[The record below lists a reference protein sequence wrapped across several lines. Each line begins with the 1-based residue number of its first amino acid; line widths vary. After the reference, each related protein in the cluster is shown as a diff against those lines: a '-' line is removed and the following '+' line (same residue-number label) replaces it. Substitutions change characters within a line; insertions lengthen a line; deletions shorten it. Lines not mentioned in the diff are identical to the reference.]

1 MRRSRLLRLGLFQLA
16 AGSTSVIFLG
26 VVNRVM
32 RVELGLDLFLVSLLV
47 GGGHYLG
54 ALVALP
60 FGHFSDAHPLAG
72 YRRSLY
78 ALGGGLVTALLLAA
92 APFVVVWLAEHQTPL
107 AWVLGF
113 LFFLL
118 EGISTYLAGTAYLAL
133 IADQTTERERGPA
146 TGVVWTMLMVG
157 IIVTGIGAGRI
168 MGHYTFPAFVALA
181 VTGAA
186 LAAVLAAVALHG
198 QERRLAPA
206 GAAPTPAAQ
215 PRLRESLRVLLSSR
229 AARWFGAFL
238 VLAMFSFFMY
248 DVLLEPFGG
257 EVFGLS
263 PSVTTRF
270 NSYLGTGVILG
281 MLLGGMA
288 LIPRFGKT
296 RITAVGCG
304 LMAVG
309 FGLLAY
315 TGVAAQPRM
324 LSLAITLLGFGS
336 GLFTVGGVA
345 LMMDMTTAGHTGLF
359 AGAWTLTQ
367 AVAKG
372 PAAIVGGGLVSL
384 FLSLG
389 ATAAQAY
396 AAVFA
401 LEGLGVLL
409 SLLFLA
415 RVGVQSFRREVGSF
429 GALAAEAMD

>member
-32 RVELGLDLFLVSLLV
+32 RVELGIDLFLVSLLV

-60 FGHFSDAHPLAG
+60 FGYYSDGHALGG

-78 ALGGGLVTALLLAA
+78 ALLGTLVTALLLAA
-92 APFVVVWLAEHQTPL
+92 SPFVVVWLAAQQTPL
-107 AWVLGF
+107 AWTLGF

-133 IADQTTERERGPA
+133 IADLTNEQERGPA

-157 IIVTGIGAGRI
+157 IIVTGIGTGTI
-168 MGHYTFPAFVALA
+168 LDEYSFSAFLTLTL
-181 VTGAA
+181 TGAA
-186 LAAVLAAVALHG
+186 VAAVLAAVALHG
-198 QERRLAPA
+198 QERRQPTNA
-206 GAAPTPAAQ
+206 GSRAASHTLSLGA
-215 PRLRESLRVLLSSR
+215 SLRLLLQSPS
-229 AARWFGAFL
+229 ARWFGGFL
-238 VLAMFSFFMY
+238 LLAMFSFFMY
-248 DVLLEPFGG
+248 DVMLEPFGG

-263 PSVTTRF
+263 PAETTRF

-288 LIPRFGKT
+288 LIPRYGKA
-296 RITAVGCG
+296 RITAIGCV
-304 LMAVG
+304 LMAAG

-315 TGVAAQPRM
+315 TGFAFQPRL
-324 LSLAITLLGFGS
+324 LSTAITLLGFGS

-345 LMMDMTTAGHTGLF
+345 LMMDMTSAGHTGLF

-372 PAAIVGGGLVSL
+372 PAAIAGGALQTM
-384 FLSLG
+384 FINLG
-389 ATAAQAY
+389 ADAAQAY

-415 RVGVQSFRREVGSF
+415 RVGVQTFRREVGSF
-429 GALAAEAMD
+429 GTLAAEAMD

>member
-32 RVELGLDLFLVSLLV
+32 RVELGIDLFLVSLLV

-60 FGHFSDAHPLAG
+60 FGHYSDAHPLAG

-78 ALGGGLVTALLLAA
+78 ALLGTLVTAGLLAA
-92 APFVVVWLAEHQTPL
+92 APFVVVWLAQHQTPL
-107 AWVLGF
+107 AFALGF

-133 IADQTTERERGPA
+133 IADQTSEQERGPA

-157 IIVTGIGAGRI
+157 IILTGIGTGRI
-168 MGHYTFPAFVALA
+168 MDTYSFPAFVTLT
-181 VTGAA
+181 VVGAA
-186 LAAVLAAVALHG
+186 VAAVLAAVALHG
-198 QERRLAPA
+198 QERREVSISAPKA
-206 GAAPTPAAQ
+206 TPTPGLAEGL
-215 PRLRESLRVLLSSR
+215 RLLLRSG

-257 EVFGLS
+257 EVFHLS
-263 PSVTTRF
+263 PAATTRF
-270 NSYLGTGVILG
+270 NAYLGTGVILG
-281 MLLGGMA
+281 MLLGGMV
-288 LIPRFGKT
+288 LIPRLGKA
-296 RITAVGCG
+296 RITAFGCG

-315 TGVAAQPRM
+315 TGFAGLPAL
-324 LSLAITLLGFGS
+324 LSAAITVLGVGS

-345 LMMDMTTAGHTGLF
+345 MMMDMTAAGHTGLF

-372 PAAIVGGGLVSL
+372 PAAIAGGALVSF

-389 ATAAQAY
+389 ATPAQAY
-396 AAVFA
+396 AGVFV

-415 RVGVQSFRREVGSF
+415 RVGLQSFRREVGGF
-429 GALAAEAMD
+429 GMLAAEAMD

>member
-1 MRRSRLLRLGLFQLA
+1 MHRSRLLRLGLFQLA

-32 RVELGLDLFLVSLLV
+32 RVELGVDLFLVGLLV

-60 FGHFSDAHPLAG
+60 FGYYSDGHPLAG

-78 ALGGGLVTALLLAA
+78 ALLGTLVTALLLAA
-92 APFVVVWLAEHQTPL
+92 SPFVVVWLAAQANAL
-107 AWVLGF
+107 AWGLGF

-133 IADQTTERERGPA
+133 ITDQTTEQERGPA

-157 IIVTGIGAGRI
+157 IIVTGIGAGSI
-168 MGHYTFPAFVALA
+168 LDTYTFAAFLTLT
-181 VTGAA
+181 VTGAVV
-186 LAAVLAAVALHG
+186 AAVLSAVALHR
-198 QERRLAPA
+198 QERRLTATAPA
-206 GAAPTPAAQ
+206 AGRAPQPGLGAAL
-215 PRLRESLRVLLSSR
+215 RLLLSSS

-238 VLAMFSFFMY
+238 ILAMFSFFMY

-263 PSVTTRF
+263 PAVTTRF

-281 MLLGGMA
+281 MLLGGMV

-296 RITAVGCG
+296 PITAAGCVLMG
-304 LMAVG
+304 LG
-309 FGLLAY
+309 FGLLALIGY
-315 TGVAAQPRM
+315 GDLPRL
-324 LSLAITLLGFGS
+324 LSTAITVLGFGS

-345 LMMDMTTAGHTGLF
+345 MMMDMTSAGHTGLF

-367 AVAKG
+367 AIAKG

-384 FLSLG
+384 FNQLG
-389 ATAAQAY
+389 ATPGQAY
-396 AAVFA
+396 AGVFA
-401 LEGLGVLL
+401 LEALGVLL
-409 SLLFLA
+409 ALLFLA
-415 RVGVQSFRREVGSF
+415 RVGVRTFQSEVGSF
-429 GALAAEAMD
+429 GTLAAEAMD